1 MDLFVSFCT
10 SCSSSNLDQLGSNC
24 SRTTLL
30 YLQHPLHDKYER
42 NLSEGNCLREWTGLH
57 VVDRLK
63 GMVALLH
70 LLEMVQQLEIGK
82 WGMRKKSFKF
92 WAPLFLGSFRAS
104 ALDPD
109 WYILLVQW
117 QWWPISYS
125 RFPDEAKRK
134 VTILVSDSERFSE
147 NNAFQPLLIT
157 MKINFFERE
166 GGEVITVRKNFIPE
180 TNIL

>member
-30 YLQHPLHDKYER
+30 YLQHPLHDKYKR
-42 NLSEGNCLREWTGLH
+42 TISEGNYLREWTGIH
-57 VVDRLK
+57 VESD
-63 GMVALLH
+63 GDPPALTGVGTTDGNCYQKVRP
-70 LLEMVQQLEIGK
+70 EEEII
-82 WGMRKKSFKF
+82 SIFC
-92 WAPLFLGSFRAS
+92 PQCLGSFRAS

-117 QWWPISYS
+117 WWWPISYS

-147 NNAFQPLLIT
+147 NNAFQLLLIT

-166 GGEVITVRKNFIPE
+166 GGQVITVRKNFIPE